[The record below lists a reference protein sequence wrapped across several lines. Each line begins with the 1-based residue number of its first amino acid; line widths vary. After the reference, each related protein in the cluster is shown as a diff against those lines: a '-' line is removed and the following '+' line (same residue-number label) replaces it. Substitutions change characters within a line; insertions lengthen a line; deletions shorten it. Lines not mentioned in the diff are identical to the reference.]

1 MSSVANTSQYFSYLF
16 AFEAL
21 CSTFLW
27 YTWFIQE
34 LYQAIEQ
41 INSRLNALSSL
52 MKRDEQGHPLLKE
65 MTQLKRQQQELM
77 GKAKE
82 KQLTLESLVALWQR

>member
-1 MSSVANTSQYFSYLF
+1 
-16 AFEAL
+16 
-21 CSTFLW
+21 
-27 YTWFIQE
+27 
-34 LYQAIEQ
+34 
-41 INSRLNALSSL
+41 